1 MNVYT
6 LKKIVSEAVNRGKRS
21 YSKRPL
27 QQNLHKRRRLSYNFI
42 LECTLWA
49 LRIIRTRKNRTI
61 EKHVDYRYGI
71 EYFHMCL
78 IFQLE
83 LE

>member
-27 QQNLHKRRRLSYNFI
+27 QEYLHKGRRFSYNFI
-42 LECTLWA
+42 LEFTLWA
-49 LRIIRTRKNRTI
+49 LRIIRTRK
-61 EKHVDYRYGI
+61 K
-71 EYFHMCL
+71 
-78 IFQLE
+78 
-83 LE
+83 